1 MVEVENWSQLET
13 PFLGPGSTIVNMDNF
28 PVVHVAYEDALA
40 YCEWAG
46 RRLPTEAEWESAAQG
61 NFNDAFL
68 AGK

>member
-1 MVEVENWSQLET
+1 
-13 PFLGPGSTIVNMDNF
+13 MDNF

-61 NFNDAFL
+61 NFNDAVFSWGNELSFL
-68 AGK
+68 NQNANTWQGTFQLKTLF